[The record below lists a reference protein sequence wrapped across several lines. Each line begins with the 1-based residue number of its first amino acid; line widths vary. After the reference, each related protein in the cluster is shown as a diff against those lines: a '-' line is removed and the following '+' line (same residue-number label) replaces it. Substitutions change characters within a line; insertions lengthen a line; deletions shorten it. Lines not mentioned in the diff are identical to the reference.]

1 MENSE
6 QPLPSPAISPPWRHD
21 RVLYLPDGARLPTDT
36 CIHCGHKAVK
46 VISKSIRNPW
56 NPATWFSRQTIVDIG
71 LCKKHKDDNNVGKAL
86 TYSVLS
92 IGVIIF
98 ITGVVTVGIVT
109 LIIGLLAIVVSGIFR
124 ARTLIYTSN
133 TNVEPLPI
141 KGAAASYLEQFP
153 SFEVEEDS

>member
-86 TYSVLS
+86 TYSVL
-92 IGVIIF
+92 
-98 ITGVVTVGIVT
+98 
-109 LIIGLLAIVVSGIFR
+109 IIGLLAIVVSGIFR

>member
-6 QPLPSPAISPPWRHD
+6 QPLPSPAINPPWRHD
-21 RVLYLPDGARLPTDT
+21 KILYLPHGAYLPTDT
-36 CIHCGHKAVK
+36 CVRCGHKAVK
-46 VISKSIRNPW
+46 VVSKSIRNPR
-56 NPATWFSRQTIVDIG
+56 NLSTWYSRQTTVDIG
-71 LCKKHKDDNNVGKAL
+71 LCKIHKDDNSVGTAL

-92 IGVIIF
+92 IGVIIL
-98 ITGVVTVGIVT
+98 ITGVITLGIAT
-109 LIIGLLAIVVSGIFR
+109 LVIGLLAIAVSGIFR

-141 KGAAASYLEQFP
+141 KGACESYLEQFP